1 MKTAGKNLNQGSFGQ
16 GRAQWGKA
24 FGRSL
29 MASMVLVVGLAGS
42 ELIRAGEK
50 LGLTTRQ
57 EVFADRGYQ
66 ADGTLVPRGLP
77 GALIEDDEQAL
88 AQTLEMVRHHRVR
101 SVDGVWTAVQAE
113 TVCLHGDG
121 EHALAYARKLRDSF
135 VQQGIRVSAEQ

>member
-1 MKTAGKNLNQGSFGQ
+1 QAVDPAL
-16 GRAQWGKA
+16 R
-24 FGRSL
+24 L
-29 MASMVLVVGLAGS
+29 VGLAGS
-42 ELIRAGEK
+42 ELIRAGQR